1 MWNPIANWLIKPA
14 KVMLYR
20 EFGAAD
26 FIQFQNEEEKLM
38 YALHNPAFLK
48 VASLQCDTFS
58 LGKFRLFQNKEEVES
73 HPILDL
79 LNRPY
84 FDTNTSE
91 FLWEWMFNLM
101 LGKSY
106 VRTVGNLNSLTEP
119 LLIPLETYKIQEP
132 NEYQRLDFK
141 TILTEDSYNDAKK
154 VNYKYYSKSGQVFNI
169 PADEIIVNNDI
180 SFEGASRIQAL
191 MKIIQNNEKSIDS
204 QNINIKYAGK
214 FLISGKNDRKDIH
227 TLPMGQD
234 EKNDIEQKSISRK
247 PVEAVKSM
255 IDIKRYVSD
264 KMFNELSDAYQNS
277 YFTIGN
283 MYNIPRD
290 VLESFKSSTFEN
302 QEQARGAHV
311 AYTLMPHAK
320 NLCSSILNHFG
331 LNDFDLR
338 LEYDHLP
345 FMQVFEHERMKRKST
360 TIDAFSKMRTAGI
373 PIEQVNEF
381 LGTDFDVND

>member
-1 MWNPIANWLIKPA
+1 MWNPIRNWLVKPA

-26 FIQFQNEEEKLM
+26 FIQFQDEEEKLM
-38 YALHNPAFLK
+38 YALCNPAFTK

-58 LGKFRLFQNKEEVES
+58 LGRFRLFQNGNEVES

-79 LNRPY
+79 LNKPY
-84 FDTNTSE
+84 FDKSSSE

-106 VRTVGNLNSLTEP
+106 IRVVGNLNTLTNP
-119 LLIPLETYKIQEP
+119 LLIPLENYKIEEP
-132 NEYQRLDFK
+132 TEYDRIDFK
-141 TILTEDSYNDAKK
+141 TILTEESYNEAKRK
-154 VNYKYYSKSGQVFNI
+154 NYRYYSKSGKVFNI
-169 PADEIIVNNDI
+169 AGDELIICNDLGTD
-180 SFEGASRIQAL
+180 GASRIQSL
-191 MKIIQNNEKSIDS
+191 MKIIQNNEKAIDS

-214 FLISGKNDRKDIH
+214 FLISGKHDKKDTL
-227 TLPMGQD
+227 TLPMGED

-255 IDIKRYVSD
+255 IDIKRYVAD
-264 KMFNELSDAYQNS
+264 KMFNELGEAYQS
-277 YFTIGN
+277 TYFTIGN

-320 NLCSSILNHFG
+320 SLCSSLLNYFG
-331 LNDFDLR
+331 LDDFDLR

-345 FMQVFEHERMKRKST
+345 FMQVFEHERMKRKGA
-360 TIDAFSKMRTAGI
+360 TIETFSKMRSAGI
-373 PIEQVNEF
+373 PIDQINEF
-381 LGTDFDVND
+381 LGTDFKID